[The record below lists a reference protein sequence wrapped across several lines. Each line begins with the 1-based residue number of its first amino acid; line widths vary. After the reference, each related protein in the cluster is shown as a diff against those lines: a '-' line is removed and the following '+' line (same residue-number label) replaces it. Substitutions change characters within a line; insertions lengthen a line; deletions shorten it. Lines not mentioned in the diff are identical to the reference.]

1 MPPTSLC
8 IAYGATLMAKQPL
21 VKGFE
26 QLDHATLGVD
36 KSQKRADL
44 ANVLDKIN
52 EKSTPDFYLAHDKK
66 MRSSL
71 SRLHLNWGST

>member
-1 MPPTSLC
+1 
-8 IAYGATLMAKQPL
+8 MAKQPL
-21 VKGFE
+21 LKGFE

-52 EKSTPDFYLAHDKK
+52 EKHPRLLFGTRQK

-71 SRLHLNWGST
+71 SRLHLN